1 MPYAKHEDEINWR
14 QNNRDYHQTPDK
26 RKKQK
31 IRRINKRKKALEN
44 LPDKYEYDN
53 SNNKKSQMRYT
64 WIKKG
69 LKACDFE
76 RTWDRYI
83 HTENC
88 DICNISLKKVRKNM
102 DHNHTTGYM
111 RFIVCHRC
119 NGFLRYTDKYH
130 NNVINQLNDNHFV
143 S

>member
-1 MPYAKHEDEINWR
+1 MPYADYNDDVKWR
-14 QNNRDYHQTPDK
+14 ENNRDYHQTPEQ

-31 IRRINKRKKALEN
+31 LRRMKKRKEALQN

-53 SNNKKSQMRYT
+53 SDKKKSQMRYT

-69 LKACDFE
+69 LRECDFE
-76 RTWDRYI
+76 RTWNKYI
-83 HTENC
+83 STENC
-88 DICNISLKKVRKNM
+88 EICNISLKKVRKNM
-102 DHNHTTGYM
+102 DHSHITGYM

-119 NGFLRYTDKYH
+119 NGFLRYRDEYYNK
-130 NNVINQLNDNHFV
+130 VIDNLKII